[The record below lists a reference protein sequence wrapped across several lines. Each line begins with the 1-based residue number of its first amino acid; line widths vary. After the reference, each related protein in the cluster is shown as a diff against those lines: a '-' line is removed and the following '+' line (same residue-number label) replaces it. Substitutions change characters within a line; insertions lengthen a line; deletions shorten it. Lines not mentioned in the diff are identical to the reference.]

1 MTRRLAALVLAGSA
15 MILPAIA
22 SADHHEAGAKTQTV
36 ALVGAQGQTLGMAS
50 LEQTPAG
57 VLISVSASGIGEG
70 EHAFHVHEK
79 GLCDPAGGFASAGGH
94 FAPGGTAHGYR
105 DAKGHHAGDMPNLFA
120 GADGKVRAQVLNQA
134 VSLSGTGEGALFDAD
149 GSALVIH
156 AGPDDYASQPA
167 GAAGG
172 RIACAVIAPPK
183 GP

>member
-1 MTRRLAALVLAGSA
+1 MIRLLPTLLLAAAAVIAPVAAHADNHGT
-15 MILPAIA
+15 A
-22 SADHHEAGAKTQTV
+22 SAPQSV
-36 ALVGAQGQTLGMAS
+36 AFVGAQGQTLGMAS

-57 VLISVSASGIGEG
+57 VLISVTVSGIGEG

-79 GLCDPAGGFASAGGH
+79 GLCDAAGGFTSAGGH

-120 GADGKVRAQVLNQA
+120 GADGNVRAQVLNSA
-134 VSLSGTGEGALFDAD
+134 VRLSDAGEGALFDAD

-156 AGPDDYASQPA
+156 AGADDYASQPA

-172 RIACAVIAPPK
+172 RIACAVIAPPT
-183 GP
+183 GQ

>member
-1 MTRRLAALVLAGSA
+1 MIRRLPALVLAGSA

-22 SADHHEAGAKTQTV
+22 SADHHVSADKPQTV
-36 ALVGAQGQTLGMAS
+36 ALIGAQGQTLGMAS

-70 EHAFHVHEK
+70 EHAFHIHEK
-79 GLCDPAGGFASAGGH
+79 GLCDAAGGFASAGGH

-120 GADGKVRAQVLNQA
+120 GADGKVRAQVLNSA
-134 VSLSGTGEGALFDAD
+134 VRLSDTGEGALFDAD

-183 GP
+183 AE